1 MMDEGTEVVCMS
13 MSERD
18 TELLETYLDRETTSQ
33 ESAEVEQRLATEPA
47 LASRLDELKSHRA
60 MRLKAFNGGRVEDEM
75 VEHLLAESRAVRA
88 SEAIRLS
95 GWSRFRYASTAAA
108 CLLVG
113 LAVGSSVRVER
124 PAGSMNTAGLMLPAG
139 GPPATTTVANAPRLP
154 TQGIWVVNILNN
166 DGQVMARFGFATEA
180 EARQFAQQAKAWSD
194 PTSRAGIREVIVG
207 SESY

>member
-1 MMDEGTEVVCMS
+1 MS

-154 TQGIWVVNILNN
+154 MQGIWVVNILNN